1 MIKKENI
8 KVPIKKGDTVE
19 VIHGKDKGKRGKVLT
34 VLRTDLKAVVEG
46 INLVKKHTRATQEN
60 PQGGII
66 TKENPMRITN
76 LRLVCSRCN
85 QLTKVKRSTVSDS
98 EYRVRIC
105 KKCSEIIDKV

>member
-66 TKENPMRITN
+66 TKENPMRISN

>member
-1 MIKKENI
+1 MMKKENI

-34 VLRTDLKAVVEG
+34 VLRTDQKAVVEG
-46 INLVKKHTRATQEN
+46 INFVKKHTRATQEN
-60 PQGGII
+60 PQGGIV
-66 TKENPMRITN
+66 TKENPMRISN

-85 QLTKVKRSTVSDS
+85 QVTKVKRSTVSDS

-105 KKCSEIIDKV
+105 KKCNEIIDKV

>member
-1 MIKKENI
+1 MEKNNLKAT
-8 KVPIKKGDTVE
+8 IKKGDTVE
-19 VIHGKDKGKRGKVLT
+19 IIHGKDKGKRGKVLT
-34 VLRTDLKAVVEG
+34 VLLIDQKAVVEG

-66 TKENPMRITN
+66 NKENPMRISN

-85 QLTKVKRSTVSDS
+85 QLTKIKRSVISDS

-105 KKCSEIIDKV
+105 KKCGEIIDKV